1 MKRTAKTTTADNA
14 GRWIMAGLALFVALA
29 ITAFAAQAD
38 DNLDQGLK
46 VGETIPLAMAA
57 DD

>member
-1 MKRTAKTTTADNA
+1 
-14 GRWIMAGLALFVALA
+14 MAGFALFVTLA

-46 VGETIPLAMAA
+46 VGETIPLDMAA

>member
-29 ITAFAAQAD
+29 ITAFAA
-38 DNLDQGLK
+38 
-46 VGETIPLAMAA
+46 
-57 DD
+57 

>member
-14 GRWIMAGLALFVALA
+14 GRWIMAGFALFVTLA

-46 VGETIPLAMAA
+46 VGETIPLDMAA